1 MCMYGIVSCAAIVQS
16 NSCLFLLHYH
26 RHLRA
31 DVGSDHQLLKSKI
44 KIKLKKLQE
53 RVINSDNLKDEG
65 KRQQFLLEL
74 KHRY

>member
-31 DVGSDHQLLKSKI
+31 DVGVGPPAAEVKDKDQAQEVTGKGHQLG
-44 KIKLKKLQE
+44 QP
-53 RVINSDNLKDEG
+53 EG
-65 KRQQFLLEL
+65 
-74 KHRY
+74 